1 MRNLVTFILIGLLVS
16 AFPGEIS
23 NQLLIRQSMRAFGIT
38 MLSYVWFLALGFG
51 VGTLLD
57 RVIRNKF
64 ASRLTYFLFYGCV
77 GLMIEW
83 NLLGVFPYQISPVQL
98 MMFTFWAGMMLT
110 PRIFIDE
117 PVTEALKAI
126 RRGILRYLVIWS
138 AISLLPFIVAALFIR
153 THMTGPRNFSML
165 VFGIGVLGLNWYF
178 YRYFKLLTAQP
189 QSLAEAAGGS
199 DSPVRMAP

>member
-1 MRNLVTFILIGLLVS
+1 MPKFFIFILIGLLFA

-23 NQLLIRQSMRAFGIT
+23 NQLLIHQSVRGFGIT

-51 VGTLLD
+51 VGTLMD
-57 RVIRNKF
+57 RAFRSKF
-64 ASRLTYFLFYGCV
+64 AARSIYFLLYGYV

-83 NLLGVFPYQISPVQL
+83 FLLAVYPLQPSPVQL

-117 PVTEALKAI
+117 PATEELKAI
-126 RRGILRYLVIWS
+126 RRAILRYIVIWS
-138 AISLLPFIVAALFIR
+138 AISLVPFVVAALFIR
-153 THMTGPRNFSML
+153 NHMAGPRGFSML

-178 YRYFKLLTAQP
+178 YHYFKLLKAQ
-189 QSLAEAAGGS
+189 A
-199 DSPVRMAP
+199 